1 VGATEVVRAT
11 ALIISVGCLAVAGC
25 GFVPQPPEPAPAGSA
40 AQTPSDAASPMLRRS
55 ELRALGD
62 KVAPSLVD
70 VDTELGY
77 QGAQGAG
84 TGIVLSAD
92 GEVLTNNHVING
104 ATSITVTD
112 LGDQQTYRAQVV
124 GYDRAKD
131 VAVLRL
137 HDASDLTT
145 AALGDSTQ
153 ATPGDAV
160 AAIGNAGGTNG
171 PPTVAGGTVTAL
183 DRSVSPT
190 DELTGA
196 SEQLT
201 GLIEVAASVQPGDSG
216 GPLVD
221 RDGRVIG
228 VDTAASTNYRYQSG
242 GGTGFAIPINNALAI
257 ERQID
262 AGQASDTVH
271 VGPTAILGVQVIS
284 TPDGDPVAAPQDQA
298 DAAGVP
304 VTGVELDS
312 PAAEAGLHA
321 GDQLTGLDS
330 AAVDSATTLI
340 RLLGHHHP
348 GDHVTL
354 RWTDTAGQQHSTTTT
369 LATGPPA

>member
-1 VGATEVVRAT
+1 V
-11 ALIISVGCLAVAGC
+11 
-25 GFVPQPPEPAPAGSA
+25 
-40 AQTPSDAASPMLRRS
+40 LRRS
-55 ELRALGD
+55 DLMALGD
-62 KVAPSLVD
+62 KVTPSLVD

-84 TGIVLSAD
+84 TGIVLTTD

-104 ATSITVTD
+104 ATAIAVTD
-112 LGDQQTYRAQVV
+112 LGDGQTYRADVV

-137 HDASDLTT
+137 HGASGLTT
-145 AALGDSTQ
+145 ATLGDSAE
-153 ATPGDAV
+153 ATPGDAI
-160 AAIGNAGGTNG
+160 AAIGNAGGRNG

-196 SEQLT
+196 SERLT
-201 GLIEVAASVQPGDSG
+201 GLIEVAASVEPGDSG
-216 GPLVD
+216 GPLVN

-228 VDTAASTNYRYQSG
+228 VNTAASANYRYQAG
-242 GGTGFAIPINNALAI
+242 GGTGFAIPINNALAVVH
-257 ERQID
+257 QIN

-271 VGPTAILGVQVIS
+271 VGPTGILGVQVLS
-284 TPDGDPVAAPQDQA
+284 APGGDAGSPFPDQGTSP
-298 DAAGVP
+298 GVP
-304 VTGVELDS
+304 VAGVQLGS
-312 PAAEAGLHA
+312 PAAEAGLQA
-321 GDQLTGLDS
+321 DDVLTGLDG
-330 AAVDSATTLI
+330 ATVDSATTLI

-348 GDHVTL
+348 GDRVAL
-354 RWTDTAGQQHSTTTT
+354 RWTDSTGQQQSTTIA